1 MTLQIPEG
9 SHQPV
14 RPVEELTMAANA
26 EAIPGNLSDDS
37 ARVSAPVHASIGA
50 RFEAFMQRLDG
61 WAQRVPW
68 RARTIFLGSFALNV
82 ILAIALLSALGLL
95 PKPDAHF
102 AFNSATW
109 PWWVWSALLFLA
121 TFTLGTVAVL
131 GGIGGGVLFVPI
143 VGGFFPFHVDFVRG
157 AGLLVALAGSLA
169 AGPALLRAG
178 MASLKL
184 ALPMALLGSAAA
196 IAGATVGLALPT
208 NVVQTSL
215 GICILSVVV
224 LMWFSKKSEFPE
236 VSKADRISAML
247 GINGVYHDLGS
258 GRDIPWQVHRTPQAL
273 VLFIA
278 IGFMAGMFGL
288 GAGWANVPVLNLV
301 LGAPLKVSVA
311 TSSFLLSVVDSS
323 AAWVYI
329 NRGAVLPIV
338 VVPSLIGMMLGAFV
352 GVRLLQ
358 VVRAS
363 VIRKLLIGLLAVA
376 GSRALL
382 KGLGIWM

>member
-1 MTLQIPEG
+1 MSEVSTGDRCG
-9 SHQPV
+9 SGKLDMV
-14 RPVEELTMAANA
+14 
-26 EAIPGNLSDDS
+26 
-37 ARVSAPVHASIGA
+37 VSADPISVAGSDSSLTSASRQSGVRRHVVVA
-50 RFEAFMQRLDG
+50 FERLDT
-61 WAQRVPW
+61 WAQRDPR
-68 RARTIFLGSFALNV
+68 RARSIFFGSLLLNAVLLAALAHATG
-82 ILAIALLSALGLL
+82 IFPKLSHYLALDSGPL
-95 PKPDAHF
+95 
-102 AFNSATW
+102 
-109 PWWVWSALLFLA
+109 PWWVWSLLLFIA

-157 AGLLVALAGSLA
+157 AGLLVALAGALA
-169 AGPALLRAG
+169 AGPALLRSG
-178 MASLKL
+178 MASLRL

-196 IAGATVGLALPT
+196 IAGAMVGLALPT

-215 GICILSVVV
+215 GLCILSVVV
-224 LMWFSKKSEFPE
+224 LMSVSKKSEFPE
-236 VSKADRISAML
+236 VKKADALSAML
-247 GINGVYHDLGS
+247 GINGIYHDLGS
-258 GRDIPWQVHRTPQAL
+258 GRDIPWQVHRTPLAL

-329 NRGAVLPIV
+329 NRGAVLPII
-338 VVPSLIGMMLGAFV
+338 VVPSLVGMMLGAFV

-358 VVRAS
+358 VVKAS
-363 VIRKLLIGLLAVA
+363 VIRSLLIGLLTVA

-382 KGLGIWM
+382 KGLGIWG

>member
-1 MTLQIPEG
+1 MVANTE
-9 SHQPV
+9 
-14 RPVEELTMAANA
+14 TMSSVQSAPARSDTPAA
-26 EAIPGNLSDDS
+26 GLR
-37 ARVSAPVHASIGA
+37 ARVTSAL
-50 RFEAFMQRLDG
+50 ERLDA
-61 WAQRVPW
+61 WAQRDPR
-68 RARTIFLGSFALNV
+68 RARSVFIGSLILNLVLAVALFA
-82 ILAIALLSALGLL
+82 ALGIL
-95 PKPDAHF
+95 PSISQLPHF
-102 AFNSATW
+102 DTATW
-109 PWWVWSALLFLA
+109 PWWVWSGLLFLA

-196 IAGATVGLALPT
+196 IAGAMVGLALPT

-215 GICILSVVV
+215 GICILSVVA
-224 LMWFSKKSEFPE
+224 LMAVSKKSEFPE
-236 VSKADRISAML
+236 VAKADRISAML
-247 GINGVYHDLGS
+247 GINGIYHDLGS

-338 VVPSLIGMMLGAFV
+338 VVPSLVGMMLGAFV

-358 VVRAS
+358 TVKAS
-363 VIRKLLIGLLAVA
+363 VIRKLLITLLAVA

-382 KGLGIWM
+382 KGLGIWS

>member
-1 MTLQIPEG
+1 MAVSAEP
-9 SHQPV
+9 
-14 RPVEELTMAANA
+14 TMAA
-26 EAIPGNLSDDS
+26 DS
-37 ARVSAPVHASIGA
+37 RPSLASAARQSGGYRHLFVAV
-50 RFEAFMQRLDG
+50 ERLDT
-61 WAQRVPW
+61 WAQRDPR
-68 RARTIFLGSFALNV
+68 RARSIFLGSLLLNV
-82 ILAIALLSALGLL
+82 VLLLALAHAAGLVPKLSHWLALDSGPL
-95 PKPDAHF
+95 
-102 AFNSATW
+102 
-109 PWWVWSALLFLA
+109 PWWVWSLLLFIA

-143 VGGFFPFHVDFVRG
+143 VGGFFPFHIDFVRG
-157 AGLLVALAGSLA
+157 AGLLVALAGALA
-169 AGPALLRAG
+169 AGPALLRSG
-178 MASLKL
+178 MASLRL

-224 LMWFSKKSEFPE
+224 LMSVSKKSEFPQ
-236 VSKADRISAML
+236 VSKADALSSML
-247 GINGVYHDLGS
+247 GINGIYHDLGS

-329 NRGAVLPIV
+329 NRGAVLPII
-338 VVPSLIGMMLGAFV
+338 VVPSLVGMMLGAFV

-358 VVRAS
+358 VVKAS
-363 VIRKLLIGLLAVA
+363 VIRSLLIGLLTVA

-382 KGLGIWM
+382 KGLGIWG

>member
-1 MTLQIPEG
+1 MSEMNAGELGRSAEG
-9 SHQPV
+9 DMATTAGTMPV
-14 RPVEELTMAANA
+14 A
-26 EAIPGNLSDDS
+26 E
-37 ARVSAPVHASIGA
+37 SAPSLASEA
-50 RFEAFMQRLDG
+50 RQSGVRRHIVVAIERLDT
-61 WAQRVPW
+61 WAQRDPR
-68 RARTIFLGSFALNV
+68 RARSTFLGSVLLNLVLIVALAHASGV
-82 ILAIALLSALGLL
+82 VPKLSHWLALDNGPL
-95 PKPDAHF
+95 
-102 AFNSATW
+102 
-109 PWWVWSALLFLA
+109 PWWVWSLLLFIA

-143 VGGFFPFHVDFVRG
+143 VGGFFPFHIDFVRG
-157 AGLLVALAGSLA
+157 AGLLVALAGALA
-169 AGPALLRAG
+169 AGPALLRSG
-178 MASLKL
+178 MASLRL

-208 NVVQTSL
+208 HIVQTSL

-224 LMWFSKKSEFPE
+224 LMSVSKKSEFPQ
-236 VSKADRISAML
+236 VSRADALSSML
-247 GINGVYHDLGS
+247 GINGIYHDLGS
-258 GRDIPWQVHRTPQAL
+258 GKDILWQVHRTPQAL

-329 NRGAVLPIV
+329 NRGAVLPII
-338 VVPSLIGMMLGAFV
+338 VVPSLVGMMLGAFV

-358 VVRAS
+358 VVKAS
-363 VIRKLLIGLLAVA
+363 VIRSLLIGLLTVA

-382 KGLGIWM
+382 KGLGIWT